1 MSARGN
7 QLPHARLTPETVREI
22 RVNREG
28 MSDAKRAE
36 KLGVHLNTVIRAR
49 KYESWCHIK

>member
-1 MSARGN
+1 MRARGN

-28 MSDAKRAE
+28 MSDANRAK
-36 KLGVHLNTVIRAR
+36 KLGVHLNTVIKAR
-49 KYESWCHIK
+49 KYETWCHIK